1 MNSVE
6 RAALLVHRDT
16 IVQDVDFNYIKEKL
30 LAYSILNHE
39 ELEEIDYE
47 VSERLKT
54 NFPFWITRLNFILE
68 NTICKNSEATGYAT
82 PERPS
87 KFCQFCQNFGRRL

>member
-47 VSERLKT
+47 VSESLT
-54 NFPFWITRLNFILE
+54 NKFSFWIRRLNFILE
-68 NTICKNSEATGYAT
+68 NTISKNSEATGCAT
-82 PERPS
+82 PERAS
-87 KFCQFCQNFGRRL
+87 QF

>member
-47 VSERLKT
+47 VSGRLEKK
-54 NFPFWITRLNFILE
+54 FSFWIIRLNFILE
-68 NTICKNSEATGYAT
+68 NTICKNSEAAGCAT

-87 KFCQFCQNFGRRL
+87 QF